1 MSDFAM
7 RRTMMVD
14 TQVRPNDV
22 TKFPVIEAMLAVP
35 MEDFVPAS
43 RRAVAY
49 TGENLDLGGG
59 RVLLEPRTLGKM
71 IDMLDLQPD
80 DLVLDLGCG
89 YGYSAAV
96 LARLVQTVVAIEEN
110 AEMAAESERRLSEAG
125 VFNVAVLN
133 APLAQGAPR
142 QAPYDAIL
150 INGGVE
156 EVPPAKRH
164 RRIGAHRQRD
174 AGVHHLMPRH
184 ADRVGGVGVEGA
196 GMAQEP
202 AQRHLA
208 TDRVERRGGQRRRR
222 HVDRPVPRAIHPH
235 PADQLGQLIILRI
248 GIGRA
253 RRQPQRLHRTYHR
266 G

>member
-1 MSDFAM
+1 MSDFAA

-22 TKFPVIEAMLAVP
+22 TSFPVIEAMLAVP

-49 TGENLDLGGG
+49 SGENLDLGRG

-71 IDMLDLQPD
+71 IDMLDLQPG

-89 YGYSAAV
+89 YGYSSAV
-96 LARLVQTVVAIEEN
+96 LARLVQTVVAIEDD
-110 AEMAAESERRLSEAG
+110 ADMAGEAERRLNEAG

-133 APLAQGAPR
+133 APLTEGAPR

-156 EVPPAKRH
+156 DVPEAILGQLKDGG
-164 RRIGAHRQRD
+164 RIA
-174 AGVHHLMPRH
+174 ALF
-184 ADRVGGVGVEGA
+184 VEGA
-196 GMAQEP
+196 
-202 AQRHLA
+202 
-208 TDRVERRGGQRRRR
+208 
-222 HVDRPVPRAIHPH
+222 
-235 PADQLGQLIILRI
+235 LGVVRI
-248 GIGRA
+248 GHCLNGRVTWRYAFNAGAPLLPGFERA
-253 RRQPQRLHRTYHR
+253 RSFSL
-266 G
+266 